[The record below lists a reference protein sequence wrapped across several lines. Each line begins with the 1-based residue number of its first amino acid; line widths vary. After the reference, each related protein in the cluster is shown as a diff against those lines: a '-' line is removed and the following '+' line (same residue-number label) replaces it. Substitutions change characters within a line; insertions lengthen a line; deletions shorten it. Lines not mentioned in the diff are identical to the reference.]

1 MESNRSGSEVERKF
15 QLGAAFVRD
24 RRWVGVWV
32 LVEPQVSQHGRD
44 GVRIVDFGHNAK
56 FAFALRAG
64 HDIDG
69 EDSTEERCPVE
80 PISFVFL
87 RPALLFGEHV
97 EGAAL
102 VRITCGATYRIS

>member
-1 MESNRSGSEVERKF
+1 MGATNVAFRESALPSRLCAVLVDAKNNQGKISCRAF
-15 QLGAAFVRD
+15 QLVAK
-24 RRWVGVWV
+24 
-32 LVEPQVSQHGRD
+32 
-44 GVRIVDFGHNAK
+44 VDNAW

-69 EDSTEERCPVE
+69 EDSTEERCPIE